1 MQTEIIQDY
10 INVAQFE
17 DKIFGMYKAERES
30 WRNAENSDF
39 LDVEFDDETL
49 REIAWCT
56 TDEMNGSMK
65 RYLHSGDY
73 RMAGNFA
80 NVLDDYARYRTG
92 TFDYLDFGHD
102 VDRKLLDAMIE
113 RLDAGTDSPRANDDR
128 VFLSGWIF
136 TAFGT
141 FGLMYNFGD
150 MIADALY
157 NHEKEAAVA

>member
-1 MQTEIIQDY
+1 MQTQIIQDY

-17 DKIFGMYKAERES
+17 DRMFEMYKEERES
-30 WRNAENSDF
+30 WRDAENSDF

-49 REIAWCT
+49 RELAWGVT
-56 TDEMNGSMK
+56 ERMNEDMK
-65 RYLHSGDY
+65 RYLHSGEY
-73 RMAGNFA
+73 RMVGNFA

-92 TFDYLDFGHD
+92 TFDYFDFGHD
-102 VDRKLLDAMIE
+102 VDRKMLDAMIE

-141 FGLMYNFGD
+141 FGLMYNFGN

-157 NHEKEAAVA
+157 NYEKEASVA